1 MSNFIRCNLLI
12 TLLLPL
18 LVLIS
23 IDASASVGCYD
34 CHDRAL
40 FEKAV
45 THSPVAKQKCD
56 QCHNPHLARYKGL
69 LLQQGEKLCAKC
81 HQTLFDQLEKR
92 PFSHRP
98 AAKGECLSCHDPH
111 SSPQR
116 QLLRDEMAPLCL
128 GCHKE
133 LQETKEVGHRPFV
146 QGKCNVCHDAHS
158 SDQPMLLRQKG
169 AKLCLGCHQEDKKLR
184 ASHLNRKLGKMDCLE
199 CHHPHQSENQ
209 ALLRK
214 NQHQPFAEAECQSC
228 HNQSGGEDPCLKCHS
243 GVMESFNQ
251 QFNHIS
257 PSSNGSFCF
266 NCHTPH
272 ASQQAGLVRG
282 YPGEVCRNCHAGKF
296 ERRDD
301 NLYLHPHAERCLNCH
316 QLHGAPEP
324 AMLKGPGDET
334 CLNCHED
341 HDNFSHPT
349 GDAAHD
355 PRNGRPMTCN
365 SCHDP
370 CNGTLF
376 KFNLRGSSDK
386 GLCVQCHAGY

>member
-158 SDQPMLLRQKG
+158 SDQPMLLLQKG

-243 GVMESFNQ
+243 GVMEGFNQ

-282 YPGEVCRNCHAGKF
+282 YPG
-296 ERRDD
+296 
-301 NLYLHPHAERCLNCH
+301 
-316 QLHGAPEP
+316 
-324 AMLKGPGDET
+324 
-334 CLNCHED
+334 
-341 HDNFSHPT
+341 
-349 GDAAHD
+349 
-355 PRNGRPMTCN
+355 
-365 SCHDP
+365 
-370 CNGTLF
+370 
-376 KFNLRGSSDK
+376 
-386 GLCVQCHAGY
+386 